1 MLTNKDFDSTCVIE
15 KMKLHHTS
23 IKIISKK
30 VEQKQKKHCCIANRF
45 SFIFDLHMEQYEK

>member
-30 VEQKQKKHCCIANRF
+30 VEQTQKHCCIANRF